1 MKICQYEFQFEDE
14 FMNKIRDEVSKLL
27 DIPMDNMIRKN
38 INGEIFIL
46 RKDTENKYMLFAPHK
61 TSCMCLV
68 IIRCDTTHEKEIQKL
83 LFDICEGM
91 EDCYDEDHRDEVI
104 NVFGN
109 EKTHLKN
116 LEEIYRVS
124 SIIRAIKLINP

>member
-46 RKDTENKYMLFAPHK
+46 RKDTENKYMLF
-61 TSCMCLV
+61 S
-68 IIRCDTTHEKEIQKL
+68 
-83 LFDICEGM
+83 
-91 EDCYDEDHRDEVI
+91 Y
-104 NVFGN
+104 
-109 EKTHLKN
+109 
-116 LEEIYRVS
+116 Y
-124 SIIRAIKLINP
+124 